1 MRMVD
6 AKVGVNVLE
15 RSGDGK
21 GESTQGSMTMG
32 NVLEDEIEE
41 KVMHSGQCRT
51 FYSLVSF
58 GKGCGTSSLEVWWK
72 IGLKWK

>member
-41 KVMHSGQCRT
+41 KAMHSGQCRT
-51 FYSLVSF
+51 FYS
-58 GKGCGTSSLEVWWK
+58 GKFWERLWHQFT
-72 IGLKWK
+72 